1 MPASTPQPTF
11 GRVASILWF
20 PFFLAVAMS
29 ALFVAPL
36 AHPAPH
42 DMRIG
47 IAGDQHQAAELQTQ
61 LDHAVAGGFQVV
73 PLTETNVADAV
84 RDDDVAA
91 AVLPG
96 TDPVVLVASDTGATR
111 VEFLEKFL
119 PDVIDPTF
127 KDIDPSPAG
136 DATGTGVFFYALP
149 IAVVGMVSAIVLLQ
163 LGAWTFRRKMA
174 AVTVIAMFTAVV
186 TYAIAVWQ
194 EVVPLTGSSAL
205 IMIGTFV
212 FVQGLG
218 WTLTGAAPFVR
229 QFLVPIALTFVL
241 VLGVPTAG
249 APATHDMLPTA
260 LGRLHE
266 IMPLGQ
272 FITLVRSLAS
282 GVGSPLHPSIVLA
295 TWLVIGAILI
305 QLAAAHS
312 RRGAAVPHTHGANA
326 ALAHLHGTVT
336 SLSDA
341 PVPHASVWVLN
352 EQDDSVLRTT
362 TDASGHYSLDDV
374 PEGTHHILV
383 TARQAEPEIITV
395 SVHAQNDRAHDFA
408 LQQWDDP
415 AGNLVAE
422 SAGERE
428 R

>member
-1 MPASTPQPTF
+1 VSASLPQPTF

-42 DMRIG
+42 DMRIA
-47 IAGDQHQAAELQTQ
+47 IAGDQRQAEQLQAQ
-61 LDHAVAGGFQVV
+61 LDRAAAGGFQVV
-73 PLTETNVADAV
+73 SLAETHVADAV
-84 RDDDVAA
+84 RNDDVAA

-127 KDIDPSPAG
+127 KDIDPSPSG

-149 IAVVGMVSAIVLLQ
+149 IAIVAMVSAIVLLQ

-174 AVTVIAMFTAVV
+174 AVTVIAAFTSVV

-194 EVVPLTGSSAL
+194 QVVPLTGSSAL
-205 IMIGTFV
+205 LMLGTFV
-212 FVQGLG
+212 FVQGVG
-218 WTLTGAAPFVR
+218 WTLTGAALFVR
-229 QFLVPIALTFVL
+229 QFLVPVALTLVL

-249 APATHDMLPTA
+249 APVTHDMLPEA

-282 GVGSPLHPSIVLA
+282 GVGSPLHPSMVLIA
-295 TWLVIGAILI
+295 WLVIGAVLI
-305 QLAAAHS
+305 ALATVHS
-312 RRGAAVPHTHGANA
+312 RRSATVPPAHGEPAASMR
-326 ALAHLHGTVT
+326 LHGTVT

-341 PVPHASVWVLN
+341 PVPHAAVWVLN
-352 EQDDSVLRTT
+352 EDDDSVLRTT
-362 TDASGHYSLDDV
+362 TDATGRYALDDV
-374 PEGTHHILV
+374 PEGTHHVLV
-383 TARQAEPEIITV
+383 TARHAEPEIVTV
-395 SVHAQNDRAHDFA
+395 ALRGHNDRAHDFT

-415 AGNLVAE
+415 AGNLVTE
-422 SAGERE
+422 TAGEHQS
-428 R
+428 